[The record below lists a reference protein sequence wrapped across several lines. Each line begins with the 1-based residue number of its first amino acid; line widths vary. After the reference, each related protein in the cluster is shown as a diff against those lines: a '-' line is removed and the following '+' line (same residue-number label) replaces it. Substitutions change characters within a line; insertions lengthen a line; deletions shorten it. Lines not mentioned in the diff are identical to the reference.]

1 MELIFTQLY
10 FGVKKIM
17 NEYYYIY
24 EVNLFFI
31 RLQSENEIR
40 KNKSLYSILKLKN
53 ITKIRDC
60 FYPIRAFLT

>member
-31 RLQSENEIR
+31 RL
-40 KNKSLYSILKLKN
+40 
-53 ITKIRDC
+53 
-60 FYPIRAFLT
+60 